1 MEAGKCLNTK
11 GVIKMKTCGDVMTRD
26 PICCLPGDTV
36 DKVAQIM
43 KRKNVGSV
51 PVVANYSSNKLIGI
65 VTDRDLAL
73 RIVAEGRD
81 NRHTKVESVAT
92 PDPHICRTN
101 DPLSEAVRLMADQ
114 QVRRIV
120 IVDDN
125 GCVEGIIAQAD
136 IATRTE
142 DSRQTAE
149 VVEQISQPVPAS
161 TLHPLS

>member
-1 MEAGKCLNTK
+1 
-11 GVIKMKTCGDVMTRD
+11 MKTCGDVMTHG

-36 DKVAQIM
+36 EKVAQIM
-43 KRKNVGSV
+43 KRNNVGSV
-51 PVVANYSSNKLIGI
+51 PVVANYSSNKLIGTI
-65 VTDRDLAL
+65 TDRDLAM

-81 NRHTKVESVAT
+81 SQHTKVESVAT
-92 PDPHICRTN
+92 PDPHTCRTT
-101 DPLSEAVRLMADQ
+101 DPLSEAVRLMADH